1 MSRAPFVM
9 PKADTAF
16 SRNAEIYDTTI
27 GWRFVNPLMKKRYG
41 VDSMPETAEN
51 VADEFHVSR
60 ADQDAFALRSH
71 LRAVAAQANGRLA
84 REIMPVAIA
93 RRKGDPVIVER
104 DEHPRADTTIETLAK
119 LPAPFRDGGS
129 VTAGNASGVNDG
141 AAALLIASEA
151 ALRRHGLTPIARIV
165 GGATAGV
172 EPRIMG
178 FGPAPA
184 TRKLLR
190 PARLKPIDFDVI
202 ELNEAFAAQALAVL
216 RELGIADDA
225 PHVNPN
231 GGAIALGHPLGASGA
246 RLAGTAALDARSRR
260 RGGRSRRCALASARA
275 SRWRSKP
282 SDPRTLWE
290 ESMIETDVLII
301 GTGPSGGAAA
311 ALLASYGVK
320 PLVVTKWNWT
330 CRTPRAHITNQRA
343 MEVFR
348 DLGIE
353 DEVNEKR
360 TVQQSMGNNVFCT
373 SLAGEEL
380 GRLLTW
386 GTHPQRKADY
396 TLASPTTICDVP
408 QNLLE
413 PILVGAA
420 ASRGATVMFNWE
432 YQGLVQ
438 DADGVTVEVK
448 DYVAKTTYQ
457 IRAKYVIG
465 ADGGRSKVA
474 EDIGLP
480 MEGKMGV
487 AGR

>member
-1 MSRAPFVM
+1 
-9 PKADTAF
+9 
-16 SRNAEIYDTTI
+16 
-27 GWRFVNPLMKKRYG
+27 
-41 VDSMPETAEN
+41 
-51 VADEFHVSR
+51 
-60 ADQDAFALRSH
+60 
-71 LRAVAAQANGRLA
+71 
-84 REIMPVAIA
+84 
-93 RRKGDPVIVER
+93 
-104 DEHPRADTTIETLAK
+104 
-119 LPAPFRDGGS
+119 
-129 VTAGNASGVNDG
+129 
-141 AAALLIASEA
+141 
-151 ALRRHGLTPIARIV
+151 
-165 GGATAGV
+165 
-172 EPRIMG
+172 
-178 FGPAPA
+178 
-184 TRKLLR
+184 
-190 PARLKPIDFDVI
+190 
-202 ELNEAFAAQALAVL
+202 
-216 RELGIADDA
+216 
-225 PHVNPN
+225 
-231 GGAIALGHPLGASGA
+231 
-246 RLAGTAALDARSRR
+246 
-260 RGGRSRRCALASARA
+260 
-275 SRWRSKP
+275 
-282 SDPRTLWE
+282 
-290 ESMIETDVLII
+290 MIETDVLII
-301 GTGPSGGAAA
+301 GTGPAGGAAA
-311 ALLASYGVK
+311 ALLATYGVK

-360 TVQQSMGNNVFCT
+360 TAQQYMGNNVFCT

-432 YQGLVQ
+432 YQGLDQ

-448 DYVAKTTYQ
+448 DYVAGTTHK

-487 AGR
+487 AGSMNIVFEADLSKYVAHRPSVLYWVMQPGSDVGGIGMGLVRMVRPWHEWLIVWGYDINQPPPKVTDEMATEIAHNLIGDHTIPIKIKSTSVWTVNNMYALAHSKGRVFCCRRCRSSASAVQWPRLQHLDPGLVQPRLEARLCAEGQSRRRRCWKATAPSGRRSPSRSSPAPTSRSANSGRSSRRSACCRPRTRMR